1 MRLKIEGVELED
13 ESERLEEK
21 IIEVE
26 DYQPY
31 KLKDV
36 YESESK
42 KNFSFISTF
51 AGGGGSS
58 TGYKLSGGTVLAINE
73 FLDHAHQTY
82 LDNYPGVEGKILPG
96 DIRDYTSQD
105 FLDMAKI
112 EPKDL
117 DILDGSPPCTLFSM
131 SGKREKSWNQERNY
145 HGKKVSN
152 IEDLTQNFLNIAEG
166 IQPKIVVIENVKAM
180 DAGNAKKYLAR
191 FVNRLER
198 IGYTAKSKVLD
209 ASRYGV
215 PQRRER
221 VFIIGVRNDWIEE
234 RGYDSFGVR
243 SLLFPEESKGVTTL
257 GSAIGGLKYDVDNQ
271 KNAEEEIEK
280 LASGNPVV
288 VEVLKRIPHNPKK
301 QIQFCDTLRELANE
315 RPDDPHLGKFKD
327 NYDKEKSES
336 VLFEFIPEEIEYD
349 YKGREVPRLSY
360 FNYFRTSY
368 IKPSPTITGRCHS
381 YYLPDGDRCFT
392 LLELKRIMSLPDDY
406 KMPGKK
412 AEAEERIGLMVA
424 PLQMKAIADHLYKTF
439 LE

>member
-1 MRLKIEGVELED
+1 MRLKIDGVELED

-26 DYQPY
+26 EYQPY

-96 DIRDYTSQD
+96 DIRDYISQD
-105 FLDMAKI
+105 FLDIAEI
-112 EPKDL
+112 EPKEL

-131 SGKREKSWNQERNY
+131 SGKREKSWNQERDY

-152 IEDLTQNFLNIAEG
+152 IEDLTQDFLNIAEG
-166 IQPKIVVIENVKAM
+166 VQPKLVVIENVKAM
-180 DAGNAKKYLAR
+180 AAGNAKKYLAQ
-191 FVNRLER
+191 FVNRLED
-198 IGYTAKSKVLD
+198 IGYTASWKVLD

-243 SLLFPEESKGVTTL
+243 SLLFPKESKRVTTL
-257 GSAIGGLKYDVDNQ
+257 GSAIEDLKYDVDNQ
-271 KNAEEEIEK
+271 KNAKEELDK
-280 LASGNPVV
+280 LANGNPVV
-288 VEVLKRIPHNPKK
+288 VEVLKKIPHNPEK
-301 QIQFCDTLRELANE
+301 QIQFCDTLNELANE
-315 RPDDPHLGKFKD
+315 RPDDSYLGKFKD
-327 NYDKEKSES
+327 MEDEH
-336 VLFEFIPEEIEYD
+336 
-349 YKGREVPRLSY
+349 GRKISRLSY

-368 IKPSPTITGRCHS
+368 IKPCPTITGRCHS
-381 YYLPDGDRCFT
+381 YYLPDSDRCFT

-406 KMPGKK
+406 IMEGRK

>member
-1 MRLKIEGVELED
+1 MNYK
-13 ESERLEEK
+13 
-21 IIEVE
+21 
-26 DYQPY
+26 PY

-36 YESESK
+36 QNAESQ
-42 KNFSFISTF
+42 NRFSFISTF

-58 TGYKLSGGTVLAINE
+58 TGYKLSGGSVLAINE

-82 LDNYPGVEGKILPG
+82 LDNYPGIEGKILPG

-105 FLDMAKI
+105 FLDIAKI
-112 EPKDL
+112 MPEEL

-131 SGKREKSWNQERNY
+131 SGKREKSWNQERDY
-145 HGKKVSN
+145 HGKKMSN
-152 IEDLTQNFLNIAEG
+152 LEDLTQDFLNIAEG
-166 IQPKIVVIENVKAM
+166 VQPKLVVIENVKAM
-180 DAGNAKKYLAR
+180 AAGNAKKYLAQ
-191 FVNRLER
+191 FVNRLEN
-198 IGYTAKSKVLD
+198 IGYTASWKVLN
-209 ASRYGV
+209 ASHYGV

-234 RGYDSFGVR
+234 RGYHSFGVR
-243 SLLFPEESKGVTTL
+243 SLLFPKESKNVTTL
-257 GSAIGGLKYDVDNQ
+257 GSALIDLKDNVNNQ
-271 KNAEEEIEK
+271 KNAEEELDK
-280 LASGNPVV
+280 LANGNPVV
-288 VEVLKRIPHNPKK
+288 VEVLKRIPKNPEK

-327 NYDKEKSES
+327 EEDEHGRK
-336 VLFEFIPEEIEYD
+336 IP
-349 YKGREVPRLSY
+349 KLSY

-381 YYLPDGDRCFT
+381 YYLPDSDRCFT

-406 KMPGKK
+406 IMEGKK
-412 AEAEERIGLMVA
+412 VDAEERIGLMVA